1 MTIRSLLSSVSVA
14 LLISSAAAT
23 AQAQIAIGHLQDLS
37 GGTSDVGT
45 PYGQGVADTFAWVNK
60 NGGIGGKQL
69 NVDSNDYGYQV
80 PRAIKKK
87 GITVDCLPLAD
98 VPVAGADAV
107 IGNRAYGTEPGKV
120 AAIMGWGTADTEAL
134 TGFLAQDKIPDI
146 SGSYAAALTDPQGTS
161 GKAKPA
167 PYNFFYGPSYS
178 DSMRA
183 MLTWA
188 AEDWKAKGKPG
199 KPKFVHMGANHPYP
213 NAPKAAGEAL
223 ATELGFEVLPP
234 LVFALSPGDYSAQC
248 LSLKSSGANYAYLGN
263 TAASNISVLKACK
276 TAGVD
281 VQFLGNVWGMDENA
295 AKTAGDAA
303 DGVIFPL
310 RTAVSWGGNAPGMKT
325 VMEISKMSDPS
336 GKVYRPVHYIAAVCS
351 ALYLKEALDWAA
363 KNGGATGENVAKG
376 FYQKKDWVPAGMDG
390 VCNPSTWTE
399 KDHRPT
405 TKVDLYRSKISGAT
419 DGDINDLMGKGT
431 IKLEKVKTVDLPR
444 KPEWFGW

>member
-1 MTIRSLLSSVSVA
+1 
-14 LLISSAAAT
+14 
-23 AQAQIAIGHLQDLS
+23 
-37 GGTSDVGT
+37 
-45 PYGQGVADTFAWVNK
+45 
-60 NGGIGGKQL
+60 
-69 NVDSNDYGYQV
+69 
-80 PRAIKKK
+80 
-87 GITVDCLPLAD
+87 
-98 VPVAGADAV
+98 
-107 IGNRAYGTEPGKV
+107 
-120 AAIMGWGTADTEAL
+120 MGWGTADTEAL

-146 SGSYAAALTDPQGTS
+146 SGSYAAALTDPEGAS

-178 DSMRA
+178 DAMRA

-213 NAPKAAGEAL
+213 NAPKAAGEAI

-234 LVFALSPGDYSAQC
+234 LVFALTPGDYSAQC

-310 RTAVSWGGNAPGMKT
+310 RTAVAWGGNAPGMKT
-325 VMEISKMSDPS
+325 VMEISKMSDPT
-336 GKVYRPVHYIAAVCS
+336 GKVYRPVHYIAAVCTRAVHEGS
-351 ALYLKEALDWAA
+351 ARLGRQERRRHRRERRQGLLPEEGLGAGRHGRRLQSLDLDREGSSRHDEGRSLPLEGSRA
-363 KNGGATGENVAKG
+363 
-376 FYQKKDWVPAGMDG
+376 
-390 VCNPSTWTE
+390 
-399 KDHRPT
+399 RPT
-405 TKVDLYRSKISGAT
+405 AIST
-419 DGDINDLMGKGT
+419 T
-431 IKLEKVKTVDLPR
+431 
-444 KPEWFGW
+444 